1 MKDIFQKIYEE
12 ISNDSENKEM
22 KQKWYEPVYTAW
34 AKVKIVIVGQAP
46 GRKAQETK
54 KPWNDVSWETL
65 RKWLWIT
72 DEQFYDPDL
81 ISLMPMD
88 FYYPWKGSHWDL
100 PPRKWFAEKW
110 HPILLKNMPEVEL
123 FILIWAYS
131 QKYYLAKNIK
141 SNLTETVHSYEEYL
155 PKYFPIVHPSPLN
168 FRWRSKNLWFEDEV
182 IPELQKLVQKII
194 EENKN

>member
-1 MKDIFQKIYEE
+1 MTDIFQKIYKE
-12 ISNDSENKEM
+12 IYDDSENKEM

-34 AKVKIVIVGQAP
+34 AKAKIVIVGQAP

-110 HPILLKNMPEVEL
+110 HPILLENMPEVEL
-123 FILIWAYS
+123 FILIWTYS
-131 QKYYLAKNIK
+131 QKYYLAKSIK

-168 FRWRSKNLWFEDEV
+168 FRWRSKNPWFEDEV

>member
-1 MKDIFQKIYEE
+1 MKDIFQKIYKE
-12 ISNDSENKEM
+12 IYDDSENKEM

-34 AKVKIVIVGQAP
+34 TKAKIVIVGQAP

-110 HPILLKNMPEVEL
+110 HPILLENMPEVEL

-168 FRWRSKNLWFEDEV
+168 FRWRSKNPWFEDEV
-182 IPELQKLVQKII
+182 IPELQKLVRKII
-194 EENKN
+194 DENKK

>member
-1 MKDIFQKIYEE
+1 MKTIFEKIFEE
-12 ISNDSENKEM
+12 ICNDPENKEF
-22 KQKWYEPVYTAW
+22 KEKGYEPVYTAG

-54 KPWNDVSWETL
+54 KPWNDVSGETL
-65 RKWLWIT
+65 RKWLGIT

-88 FYYPWKGSHWDL
+88 FYYPGKGSHGDL
-100 PPRKWFAEKW
+100 PPRKGFAEKW

-123 FILIWAYS
+123 FILIGAYS

>member
-1 MKDIFQKIYEE
+1 MKDIFQKIYKE
-12 ISNDSENKEM
+12 IYDDSENKEM
-22 KQKWYEPVYTAW
+22 KQKGYEPVYTAG
-34 AKVKIVIVGQAP
+34 AKAKIVIVGQAP

-54 KPWNDVSWETL
+54 KPWNDVSGETL
-65 RKWLWIT
+65 RKWLGIT

-88 FYYPWKGSHWDL
+88 FYYPGKGSHGDL
-100 PPRKWFAEKW
+100 PPRKGFAEKW
-110 HPILLKNMPEVEL
+110 HPILLENMPEVEL
-123 FILIWAYS
+123 FILIGAYS
-131 QKYYLAKNIK
+131 QKYYLAKSIK

-168 FRWRSKNLWFEDEV
+168 FRWRSKNPWFEDEV

>member
-1 MKDIFQKIYEE
+1 MKNIFQKIFEE
-12 ISNDSENKEM
+12 ICDDPENKEM

-34 AKVKIVIVGQAP
+34 AKAKIVIVGQAP

-65 RKWLWIT
+65 RKWLWVT
-72 DEQFYDPDL
+72 EEQFYDSDL
-81 ISLMPMD
+81 ISLIPMD
-88 FYYPWKGSHWDL
+88 FYYPGKGNHWDL

-110 HPILLKNMPEVEL
+110 HPILLENMPEVKL

-168 FRWRSKNLWFEDEV
+168 FRWRSKNPWFENEV
-182 IPELQKLVQKII
+182 IPELQKLVRKII
-194 EENKN
+194 DENKN

>member
-1 MKDIFQKIYEE
+1 MTDIFQKIYEA
-12 ISNDSENKEM
+12 ICDDPENKEM
-22 KQKWYEPVYTAW
+22 KEKWYEPVYTAW
-34 AKVKIVIVGQAP
+34 AKAKIVIVGQAP

-72 DEQFYDPDL
+72 DEQFYDSDL
-81 ISLMPMD
+81 ISLIPMD
-88 FYYPWKGSHWDL
+88 FYYPGKGNHWDL

-110 HPILLKNMPEVEL
+110 HPILLENMPEVKL

-141 SNLTETVHSYEEYL
+141 SNLTETVNSYKEYL

-168 FRWRSKNLWFEDEV
+168 FRWRSKNPWFENEV
-182 IPELQKLVQKII
+182 IPELQKLVRKII
-194 EENKN
+194 DENKN

>member
-1 MKDIFQKIYEE
+1 MKDIFQKIYKE
-12 ISNDSENKEM
+12 IYDDSENKEM

-34 AKVKIVIVGQAP
+34 AKAKIVIVGQAP

-110 HPILLKNMPEVEL
+110 HPILLENMPEVEL

-131 QKYYLAKNIK
+131 QKYYLAKSIK

-168 FRWRSKNLWFEDEV
+168 FRWRSKNPWFEDEV

>member
-1 MKDIFQKIYEE
+1 MKDIFQKIYKE
-12 ISNDSENKEM
+12 IYDDSENKEM

-34 AKVKIVIVGQAP
+34 AKAKIVNVGQAP

-110 HPILLKNMPEVEL
+110 HPILLENMPEVEL

-131 QKYYLAKNIK
+131 QKYYLAKSIK

-168 FRWRSKNLWFEDEV
+168 FRWRSKNPWFEDEV

>member
-1 MKDIFQKIYEE
+1 MTDIFQKIYEE
-12 ISNDSENKEM
+12 ICDDPENKEM
-22 KQKWYEPVYTAW
+22 KEKWYEPVYTAW
-34 AKVKIVIVGQAP
+34 AKAKIVIVGQAP

-72 DEQFYDPDL
+72 DEQFYDSDL
-81 ISLMPMD
+81 ISLIPMD
-88 FYYPWKGSHWDL
+88 FYYPGKGNHWDL

-110 HPILLKNMPEVEL
+110 HPILLENMPEVKL

-141 SNLTETVHSYEEYL
+141 SNLTETVNSYKEYL

-168 FRWRSKNLWFEDEV
+168 FRWRSKNPWFENEV
-182 IPELQKLVQKII
+182 IPELQKLVRKII
-194 EENKN
+194 DENKN

>member
-1 MKDIFQKIYEE
+1 MTDIFQKIYEE
-12 ISNDSENKEM
+12 ICDDPENKEM

-34 AKVKIVIVGQAP
+34 EWASIVIVGQAP
-46 GRKAQETK
+46 GRKAQETN

-65 RKWLWIT
+65 RKWLWVT
-72 DEQFYDPDL
+72 DDEFYDPDI

-88 FYYPWKGSHWDL
+88 FYYPGKGNHWDL

-110 HPILLKNMPEVEL
+110 HPILLENMPEVKL

-168 FRWRSKNLWFEDEV
+168 FRWRSKNPWFEDDVIPKLQELVQEV
-182 IPELQKLVQKII
+182 I
-194 EENKN
+194 EEK

>member
-1 MKDIFQKIYEE
+1 MKNIFQKIFEE
-12 ISNDSENKEM
+12 ICDDPENKEM

-34 AKVKIVIVGQAP
+34 EWASIVIVGQAP

-65 RKWLWIT
+65 RKWLWVT
-72 DEQFYDPDL
+72 DDEFYDPDI

-88 FYYPWKGSHWDL
+88 FYYPGKGSHWDL

-110 HPILLKNMPEVEL
+110 HPALLENMPKVKL

-141 SNLTETVHSYEEYL
+141 SNLTETVNSYKEYL

-168 FRWRSKNLWFEDEV
+168 FRWRSKNPWFENEV
-182 IPELQKLVQKII
+182 IPELQKLVRKII
-194 EENKN
+194 DENKN